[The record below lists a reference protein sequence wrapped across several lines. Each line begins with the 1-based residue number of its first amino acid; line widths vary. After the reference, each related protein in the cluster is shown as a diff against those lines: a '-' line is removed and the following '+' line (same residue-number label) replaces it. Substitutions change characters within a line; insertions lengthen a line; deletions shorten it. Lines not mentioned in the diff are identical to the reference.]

1 MAGGPA
7 LPQRRDRLHSQVTA
21 SLARGRQEPPT
32 TPLNMAEPLVAV
44 ALLTGPLAALAL
56 LTRLRCGTTAR
67 PVPPATLLVY
77 MAEPAQ
83 GEVRNSTLALRLT
96 SNSASQLHGMIG
108 HPLGPAVH
116 YTTRLPGLKRR
127 M

>member
-1 MAGGPA
+1 MAGSPA
-7 LPQRRDRLHSQVTA
+7 LPQRRGRLHSPVTV
-21 SLARGRQEPPT
+21 SLARGRQELPT
-32 TPLNMAEPLVAV
+32 TLLNTAEPLVAL

-56 LTRLRCGTTAR
+56 LTRLRYGTTDR
-67 PVPPATLLVY
+67 PVPPATPVY

-83 GEVRNSTLALRLT
+83 GEVRNSTLALRLM
-96 SNSASQLHGMIG
+96 SNSASQLRGMIG

-127 M
+127 T

>member
-1 MAGGPA
+1 MVGSPA
-7 LPQRRDRLHSQVTA
+7 LPLRRDRLHSPVTV
-21 SLARGRQEPPT
+21 SLARGRQELPT
-32 TPLNMAEPLVAV
+32 TLLNTAEPLVA
-44 ALLTGPLAALAL
+44 LAL
-56 LTRLRCGTTAR
+56 VTRLRYGTTDR
-67 PVPPATLLVY
+67 PVPPATPVY

-127 M
+127 T

>member
-1 MAGGPA
+1 M
-7 LPQRRDRLHSQVTA
+7 PQRRDRLHSQVTA

-44 ALLTGPLAALAL
+44 ALLTEPLVAVAL
-56 LTRLRCGTTAR
+56 LTRLRYGTTDR
-67 PVPPATLLVY
+67 PVPPATPVY

-83 GEVRNSTLALRLT
+83 GEVRKSTLALRLM

-127 M
+127 T